1 MNKHKLRKNKI
12 KNIERKIE
20 NIKKELKLDTS
31 KRPKL

>member
-1 MNKHKLRKNKI
+1 MNKHKLRKKKI

-31 KRPKL
+31 KRSS

>member
-31 KRPKL
+31 KRSS

>member
-31 KRPKL
+31 KMSS